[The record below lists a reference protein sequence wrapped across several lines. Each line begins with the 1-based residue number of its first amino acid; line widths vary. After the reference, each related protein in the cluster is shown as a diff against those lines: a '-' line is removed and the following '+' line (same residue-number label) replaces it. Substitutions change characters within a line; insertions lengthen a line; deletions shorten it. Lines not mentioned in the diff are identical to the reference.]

1 MMTKKKFHWFP
12 PSTII
17 LCEGWA
23 AWIPDPWFT
32 LELVLRCL
40 ESYLESVR
48 VDVLDQ
54 WLFQLSFCKVMIK
67 KKYMYQL
74 SVLFLRKYWYNVL
87 FNVSGTEKCQ
97 ENIFQ
102 RKIST
107 VYFKVNLLKGER
119 PNEDHHFNLIR
130 QDRLTFVTCI
140 QGDFKLNYI
149 FNGKI
154 STVFFLK

>member
-67 KKYMYQL
+67 IYVSIIRIIFKK
-74 SVLFLRKYWYNVL
+74 VLIQCFGSMSQEPKNVKKTFFNGKYRQY
-87 FNVSGTEKCQ
+87 
-97 ENIFQ
+97 I
-102 RKIST
+102 
-107 VYFKVNLLKGER
+107 FKVNLLKGER